1 MPPNAIQAHKPE
13 TVCPRP
19 GIYRPDRRRRE
30 IALSVGEK
38 FPPCSHCNL
47 AVNWTLIRPTH

>member
-38 FPPCSHCNL
+38 FPP
-47 AVNWTLIRPTH
+47 